1 MPIVNIG
8 LWTGRSK
15 ELKAKLIEKVTAAVV
30 ETVGCPPETVIV
42 VIDDIPKE
50 NWGQGGKQSPSA

>member
-8 LWTGRSK
+8 LWSGRDK
-15 ELKAKLIEKVTAAVV
+15 NVKKKLIESVTKAVC
-30 ETVGCPPETVIV
+30 ETVGCPPEKVII

-50 NWGQGGKQSPSA
+50 NWGENGQQACLP